1 MPSPSPS
8 AASPP
13 SGQSALTVLAPIQPG
28 QTASLN
34 ALLTELGTDP
44 GDHPKLRFHDVPTLH
59 FACFVI
65 LDQDPA
71 YPPCLVFES
80 NLDGDLESH
89 VQQLLSA
96 GKQGFDEIF
105 AHCRDYPIDPNPM
118 AAQRYLLAHSVSSPA
133 FYVGLPGQTVA
144 DLRNAISVREDIQTF
159 LDQEQGRGALRGL
172 SAGQILARIQQHLVG
187 PGAVIPRVSSEG
199 MGALRRRSQRNTWL
213 LALFCLPLLILSLP
227 LLIPWILLLRLRE
240 CIDNRRTLPPL
251 DPDPRLF
258 EHPDIR
264 TQSHLTTLCTVRPGA
279 IRLFTLRLVLGIT
292 SLLART
298 VAIAGNLLGIP
309 TIHFARWILMDD
321 NRRLLFF
328 SNYDGSWTSY
338 IGDFVDKAKLGLT
351 AVWGHTDRFPPSRWL
366 VLGGAAYIA
375 PFSDWSHQHN
385 VFAPLYY
392 RAYPSATVADLIND
406 IEIRDQVGRPMD
418 EAEAAAFLQR
428 F

>member
-1 MPSPSPS
+1 MPFPGPNAATSPF
-8 AASPP
+8 
-13 SGQSALTVLAPIQPG
+13 GQSALTVIASIQPG
-28 QTASLN
+28 KTASLN

-44 GDHPKLRFHDVPTLH
+44 GGHPKLRFHDVPTLH

-80 NLDGDLESH
+80 NLDGDLETH
-89 VQQLLSA
+89 VQQLLAA
-96 GKQGFDEIF
+96 GPSGFYEIF
-105 AHCRDYPIDPNPM
+105 SHCLDFPVDPNPL
-118 AAQRYLLAHSVSSPA
+118 AAERYLLSHAVSSPA

-144 DLRNAISVREDIQTF
+144 DLRNAIAVRESIQSF
-159 LDQEQGRGALRGL
+159 LDQEQSRGVLKGL
-172 SAGQILARIQQHLVG
+172 SAGQILARIQNHLIQPTTVT
-187 PGAVIPRVSSEG
+187 PRISRET
-199 MGALRRRSQRNTWL
+199 MADLRRQSQRHTWL
-213 LALFCLPLLILSLP
+213 LALFCVPLLILSLP
-227 LLIPWILLLRLRE
+227 LLIPWALLLRFRE
-240 CIDNRRTLPPL
+240 CLDNRRTLPPL
-251 DPDPRLF
+251 VPDPRLF

-309 TIHFARWILMDD
+309 TIHFARWILMND

-351 AVWGHTDRFPPSRWL
+351 AIWSNTDRFPPSRWL

-406 IEIRDQVGRPMD
+406 IEIRDQVGRPMN
-418 EAEAAAFLQR
+418 ETEAADFLQR